1 MDQCFY
7 ECLECIGKNCLTQNH
22 MAAFIESA
30 RSVLVDY
37 QERVKD
43 RLEEQAENEDGEEAT
58 EEMLFAIED
67 DQNLLS
73 DMNKVS
79 IYFPMLR
86 TPNLTIARL
95 STPSSRTW
103 AHNSCLTGKS

>member
-1 MDQCFY
+1 V
-7 ECLECIGKNCLTQNH
+7 LL
-22 MAAFIESA
+22 
-30 RSVLVDY
+30 RVLVDY

-43 RLEEQAENEDGEEAT
+43 RLEEQAENEDGEEAS

-79 IYFPMLR
+79 AC
-86 TPNLTIARL
+86 NTITL
-95 STPSSRTW
+95 V
-103 AHNSCLTGKS
+103 LFD